1 MVYQRDDSKMY
12 CTVGRGGEEG
22 DCELEELDSYVIA
35 ATIFAPMQL
44 PQNESGHSRMV

>member
-1 MVYQRDDSKMY
+1 MARKMY
-12 CTVGRGGEEG
+12 CTVWGVEEG

-44 PQNESGHSRMV
+44 PQNDSDYSRMAYEGLI